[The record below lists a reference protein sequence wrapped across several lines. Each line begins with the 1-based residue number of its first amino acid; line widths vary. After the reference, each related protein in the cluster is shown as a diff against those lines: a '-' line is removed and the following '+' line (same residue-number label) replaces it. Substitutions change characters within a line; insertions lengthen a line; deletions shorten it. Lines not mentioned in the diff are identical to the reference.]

1 MIRHCLTLDLKDSE
15 ESIATYDEWHAKV
28 WPHVIHNIISL
39 GIKEMQIYR
48 VNTRLFMVME
58 VNNTFSFEKKALV
71 ESSNKKV
78 QEWNSLM
85 LQFQEPLA
93 YAKPGE
99 KWVLMKKIF
108 DLNQQ

>member
-15 ESIATYDEWHAKV
+15 ESIKAYDAWHAKV

-39 GIKEMQIYR
+39 GIKDMQIYR
-48 VNTRLFMVME
+48 VSTRLFMIME
-58 VNNTFSFEKKALV
+58 VSNSFSFEKKALV

-78 QEWNSLM
+78 QEWNALM
-85 LQFQEPLA
+85 LEFQEPLS